1 MGVRVGCINW
11 NPPSSPA
18 LREELGVFNAEYG
31 ECAKII
37 VTVTFNERL
46 WCLAIVQ
53 RAFHKLT
60 SLTLPRNQMRLG
72 HHYSHFTDEK
82 TEAQSRLN
90 LLLKLSEVTE
100 QSQLDVGRAKRL

>member
-1 MGVRVGCINW
+1 
-11 NPPSSPA
+11 
-18 LREELGVFNAEYG
+18 
-31 ECAKII
+31 
-37 VTVTFNERL
+37 
-46 WCLAIVQ
+46 
-53 RAFHKLT
+53 
-60 SLTLPRNQMRLG
+60 MRLG